1 MTHSPEKFLQNTSSM
16 QHLSTAVR
24 CVVEQLVYNYSMK
37 SRSRSLL
44 LHVTRC
50 NFFCQ
55 RNGRCEV
62 SHIVSAH
69 ASRVV
74 FLRGVLRPCIAV
86 VTQDPIQADNKR
98 HRGEYVPRPC
108 FVDAGTCTVC
118 MSTFYI
124 GTIACAQCFI
134 TQSCNQT
141 KTTKFT
147 PYRDRSLRT
156 YKPRNVNEAIATVR
170 IIVS

>member
-118 MSTFYI
+118 MSTL
-124 GTIACAQCFI
+124 APLHAR
-134 TQSCNQT
+134 SVLSHKVVT
-141 KTTKFT
+141 KPKQ
-147 PYRDRSLRT
+147 PNLRH
-156 YKPRNVNEAIATVR
+156 IATGHYGLTNLETSMR
-170 IIVS
+170 LSPR

>member
-1 MTHSPEKFLQNTSSM
+1 M
-16 QHLSTAVR
+16 
-24 CVVEQLVYNYSMK
+24 YNYSMK

-62 SHIVSAH
+62 SNIVSAH

-147 PYRDRSLRT
+147 PYRDVSLRT